1 MLPDGVMAVCMYVC
15 IEAAPR
21 RGIGGPIAAKDLH
34 EILNVLIEQLLDA
47 LHRAEVILPNF
58 SGGIA
63 LDCLCPNDV
72 INVSVDGQGADLL

>member
-1 MLPDGVMAVCMYVC
+1 MAVCMYVC

-47 LHRAEVILPNF
+47 LHRAEGILPNF
-58 SGGIA
+58 SGGTPM
-63 LDCLCPNDV
+63 DYV
-72 INVSVDGQGADLL
+72 